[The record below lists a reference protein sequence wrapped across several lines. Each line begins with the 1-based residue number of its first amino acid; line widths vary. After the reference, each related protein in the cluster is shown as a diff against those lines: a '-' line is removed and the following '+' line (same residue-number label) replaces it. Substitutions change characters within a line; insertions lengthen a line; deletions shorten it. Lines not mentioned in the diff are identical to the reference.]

1 MGNVPVVYN
10 EIEIQTG
17 LRVLALCGGN
27 ITRAHKQLAGAGKH
41 IPKSTLRDWRN
52 ETYCVRYEE
61 ILADLRQEIGEKVSD
76 EAMEIAGQATQV
88 EKQLIE
94 ELQEKLHEIPEGQLA
109 KSALAMAQ
117 SKEINTRTARMLR
130 DQPTSIT
137 EVRDPDDI
145 IAELKHLGLVQGS
158 VDSTAEEV

>member
-1 MGNVPVVYN
+1 M
-10 EIEIQTG
+10 
-17 LRVLALCGGN
+17 
-27 ITRAHKQLAGAGKH
+27 
-41 IPKSTLRDWRN
+41 
-52 ETYCVRYEE
+52 
-61 ILADLRQEIGEKVSD
+61 RQEIGEKVSD
-76 EAMEIAGQATQV
+76 EAIEIAGQATQV

-117 SKEINTRTARMLR
+117 SKEINPRTARMLR